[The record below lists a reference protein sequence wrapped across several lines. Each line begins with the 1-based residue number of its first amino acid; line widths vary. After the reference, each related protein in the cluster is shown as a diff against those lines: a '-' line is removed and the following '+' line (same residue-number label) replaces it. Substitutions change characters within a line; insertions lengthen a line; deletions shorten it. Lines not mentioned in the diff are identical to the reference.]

1 MSRVRKPRH
10 EVLAPNGARVVFTT
24 QARAL
29 DAILR
34 WSYEPFVE
42 EMVRTSAVFDVFTL
56 PLPGRVAVA
65 PVWSSAGGRAAGA
78 IDAYVAVIRA

>member
-1 MSRVRKPRH
+1 MRKPRH

-34 WSYEPFVE
+34 WTYEPFVE
-42 EMVRTSAVFDVFTL
+42 EMIRTSAVFDVFTL
-56 PLPGRVAVA
+56 PPARPSIWREVV
-65 PVWSSAGGRAAGA
+65 GA
-78 IDAYVAVIRA
+78 IDAYVAVIHA